1 MNKPNFLVAGVAKCG
16 TTSLF
21 FYLAQHPEVC
31 IPKKETFYFIR
42 EFYKKQTD
50 DSIGQRKPSQLI
62 LNEQDY
68 NNLYSKCGSEK
79 AIGEVSTCYFHFPDM
94 AIPEIKAK
102 LSNPKVIIILR
113 EPVSRAWSNYMHFR
127 RGNQEPLSFEGA
139 IAAQQERKDKH
150 WDFMWDYTS
159 LGFYA
164 DYIERYRKE
173 FSDVMILFNEDLET
187 KPVETMQQIFSF
199 IGVDP
204 TFVPDTET
212 RYNISDLQDKN
223 ILFKIFIRNG
233 FVRIVVRPI
242 AEAILTPTL
251 KQKIRHKLRRKNT
264 GPKPTINPETKQKL
278 KSLYRDDIIRVQEL
292 TGRDLSS
299 WLNA

>member
-1 MNKPNFLVAGVAKCG
+1 MKKPNFIVAGVAKCG

-42 EFYKKQTD
+42 DFYKNQTD
-50 DSIGQRKPSQLI
+50 DPVGQRKPSQLI
-62 LNEQDY
+62 LTEDDY
-68 NNLYSKCGSEK
+68 NNLYRRCGSEK
-79 AIGEVSTCYFHFPDM
+79 AVGEVSTCYFHFPNM

-102 LSNPKVIIILR
+102 LLNPKVIIILR

-127 RGNQEPLSFEGA
+127 RGNQEPFTFEEA
-139 IAAQQERKDKH
+139 IQAQEKRKEKN
-150 WDFMWDYTS
+150 WDFMWDYS
-159 LGFYA
+159 GLGFYA
-164 DYIERYRKE
+164 DNIERYRKE
-173 FSDVMILFNEDLET
+173 FTDVMILFNEDLEL
-187 KPVETMQQIFSF
+187 KPIETMQKIFSF

-204 TFVPDTET
+204 SFVPNTDT

-223 ILFKIFIRNG
+223 PLFKIFIRNSIM
-233 FVRIVVRPI
+233 RTIVRPI
-242 AEAILTPTL
+242 AEKLLSPTL
-251 KQKIRHKLRRKNT
+251 KQKIRHKLRRKNS
-264 GPKPTINPETKQKL
+264 GPKPTMNPETKQKL
-278 KSLYRDDIIRVQEL
+278 KDLYREDILRVQEL

>member
-21 FYLAQHPEVC
+21 FYLVQHPEVC

-42 EFYKKQTD
+42 DFYKQQTD
-50 DSIGQRKPSQLI
+50 DPIGQRKPAQLI
-62 LNEQDY
+62 LTEEDY
-68 NNLYSKCGSEK
+68 NNLYRRCGTEK

-94 AIPEIKAK
+94 AIPEIKSK
-102 LSNPKVIIILR
+102 LGNPKVIIILR

-127 RGNQEPLSFEGA
+127 RGNQEPLSFEEA
-139 IAAQQERKDKH
+139 MQAQQERKDKR
-150 WDFMWDYTS
+150 WDFMWDYS
-159 LGFYA
+159 GLGFYA

-173 FSDVMILFNEDLET
+173 FSDVLILFNEDLET
-187 KPVETMQQIFSF
+187 KPVETMQQIFAF

-223 ILFKIFIRNG
+223 PWFKFFIRNS
-233 FVRIVVRPI
+233 FVRTIVRPL
-242 AEAILTPTL
+242 AEATLSPTL
-251 KQKIRHKLRRKNT
+251 KQKIRHKLRRKNS
-264 GPKPTINPETKQKL
+264 GPKPTMSPETKQQL
-278 KSLYRDDIIRVQEL
+278 KALYRDDILRVQQL